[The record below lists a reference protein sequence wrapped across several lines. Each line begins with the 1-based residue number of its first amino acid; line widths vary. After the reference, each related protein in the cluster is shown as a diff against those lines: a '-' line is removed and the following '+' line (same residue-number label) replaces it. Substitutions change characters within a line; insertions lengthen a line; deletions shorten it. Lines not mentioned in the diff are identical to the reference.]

1 MDYERLDKIYYINED
16 DWREQYEKRFNA
28 PFTKH
33 LPLKIKEFNRKNEFE
48 LFYCCNEEIVLL
60 YDGIMS
66 ECLKLRSL
74 LENIPPVGIEQF
86 INACIV
92 DEIKASNDVEGVR
105 SSRKEIR
112 AALYA
117 SAEDRL
123 SLRFSGIIN
132 KYLMLIDDQKI
143 DLNSCADI
151 RALFD
156 ELIADE
162 IKIADPSNLTDGKIF
177 RKGSV
182 DVVSGTQKTI
192 HRGIYPEEKIID
204 HMTVALSILHDKKIP
219 SLIGVGIFHY
229 LFGYIHPFYDGN
241 GRMARFIT
249 SYRLSEILQMPVVAL
264 RVSLLIK
271 TQRKQYYDL
280 FAVTNSERNCG
291 DLTPFIIGTLQFIKN
306 AVENTERILHVKL
319 DNYKRFKKKID
330 GLNLND
336 RTAEDVYDILLQATV
351 FSNWGATLKDICNTL
366 GKSENTVAARLKKI
380 PETLLIR
387 YKEIRPYLYK
397 INLTEWE
404 KL

>member
-1 MDYERLDKIYYINED
+1 MDYERLDKIYYADED
-16 DWREQYEKRFNA
+16 AWREQYKNRFNA
-28 PFTKH
+28 PFTRH
-33 LPLKIKEFNRKNEFE
+33 LPLTIREFNRQNEYE
-48 LFYCCNEEIVLL
+48 LFYCCNEEIISL

-86 INACIV
+86 INSCIV

-112 AALYA
+112 SALYA

-123 SLRFSGIIN
+123 SLRFSGIVN
-132 KYLMLIDDQKI
+132 KYMTIINGQNV
-143 DLNSCADI
+143 DLNSCQDI

-156 ELIADE
+156 DLIADE
-162 IKIADPSNLTDGKIF
+162 IESSDPSDLPDGKIF

-192 HRGIYPEEKIID
+192 HRGVYPEEKIID

-249 SYRLSEILQMPVVAL
+249 SYRLSEILTMPVVAL

-271 TQRKQYYDL
+271 TQRKQYYEL
-280 FAVTNSERNCG
+280 FAVTNSELNCG

-306 AVENTERILHVKL
+306 AVENTERILHAKL
-319 DNYKRFKKKID
+319 DNYNRFRNKID

-336 RTAEDVYDILLQATV
+336 RTAEGVYDILLQATV

-380 PETLLIR
+380 PDTLLIR
-387 YKEIRPYLYK
+387 QKEIRPYLYK
-397 INLTEWE
+397 INLTEWDQ
-404 KL
+404 L